1 MKILKADSDT
11 AGETVTAGDVVRF
24 CRGDDFKGIDFAV
37 PQSWFDDMRR
47 LNILSTF
54 VFSYQEKDGAPTFG
68 RPVSLGDMLLQEVAP
83 GRAVVLK
90 AVDYYALRD
99 LARGASDVNPK

>member
-1 MKILKADSDT
+1 MKILKADSSSS
-11 AGETVTAGDVVRF
+11 GERVTAGDVVRF
-24 CRGDDFKGIDFAV
+24 CRGEDFKGIDLAV
-37 PQSWFDDMRR
+37 PQSWFEDMRR
-47 LNILSTF
+47 LNILSQF
-54 VFSYQEKDGAPTFG
+54 VYSYQEVDGSPTFG
-68 RPVSLGDMLLQEVAP
+68 RPVSLGDMLLQEVSE